1 VVTICPSLKR
11 APGENAYWARWLA
24 TILRIHL
31 LLQWDDLG
39 DPAKEDVLIEV
50 QRMRRFV
57 GISMISDRI
66 PDETTNLTFQHL
78 LEKHNHGEQIFE
90 VVKARMCRRHLT
102 ERKKREPEMNQT
114 CRGKLWNHAAYVHD
128 PAAAADLMHGEKS
141 CFATISIRDPG
152 WSLIEPLGRRP

>member
-1 VVTICPSLKR
+1 LQPFRGRVRQIPLFRGGEFFRGGWRVRRADRHR
-11 APGENAYWARWLA
+11 APG
-24 TILRIHL
+24 
-31 LLQWDDLG
+31 
-39 DPAKEDVLIEV
+39 
-50 QRMRRFV
+50 
-57 GISMISDRI
+57 
-66 PDETTNLTFQHL
+66 FQHL